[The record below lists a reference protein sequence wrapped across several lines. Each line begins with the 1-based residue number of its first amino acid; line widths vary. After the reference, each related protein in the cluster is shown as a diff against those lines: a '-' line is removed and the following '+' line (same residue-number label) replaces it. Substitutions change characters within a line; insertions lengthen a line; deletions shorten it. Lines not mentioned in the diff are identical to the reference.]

1 MLNSII
7 RTPALILTVPLFALI
22 AVSYPAHAEIY
33 KWRDNRGVIQYSDRP
48 PVENF
53 TKVTRNEMVN
63 ALQTKDL
70 CAVGPIVKNSPISV
84 ASNQNAG
91 AFFFKFLRSST
102 TSTAPTTSTSLFKTS
117 GSSAKLIRTSAT
129 STMTTGSTNTTNRLA
144 STSSSFGSN
153 TFKNT
158 TTLFGG
164 KNVTVLGFSKKPINT
179 VVSTPTTAT
188 PTTITTTPTTTAPT
202 TTVPTTTTTTAPSIT
217 APTTT
222 VEAAPLVVATAS
234 PAPTTTT
241 TTTTT
246 TTNTSANLIQVGLM
260 PAVDISKNMV
270 PAVGFNSLRIK
281 ATTEVAPNSAGEFR
295 VSCGYSHMSNDDPL
309 VYPNQQGA
317 AHHHTFFGNTSV
329 NFKSDLNTFGAVGN
343 STCSG
348 GTMNRSA
355 YWVPSMI
362 NTETNTPIVPNG
374 NALIYYKSG
383 AIDGTLIKAPPKGL
397 RMIAG
402 NAKATNNSVYNNTG
416 FTCHPGPNSTRT
428 SWPRTMEIPSGSK
441 CETGDDLMFS
451 VFFPQCWD
459 GVNLDSPNHKDH
471 MAYPLHRSNQL
482 PNFYCPT
489 THPVAIPQIAVNVH
503 FRVTSVDKLEK
514 WRLASDNYTFN
525 GTNAG
530 YSAHSDYVEGWD
542 RTAMEGIIKNCI
554 NAKKDGHAH
563 LLCDGRMFY

>member
-33 KWRDNRGVIQYSDRP
+33 KWRDSRGVIQYSDRP
-48 PVENF
+48 PVESF

-70 CAVGPIVKNSPISV
+70 CTVGPIVKNSPMNV
-84 ASNQNAG
+84 ASNQNVG
-91 AFFFKFLRSST
+91 AFFSKFFRSSVT
-102 TSTAPTTSTSLFKTS
+102 NTAPTTTTSLFKTS
-117 GSSAKLIRTSAT
+117 GSSAKLIRTSSA
-129 STMTTGSTNTTNRLA
+129 STTT
-144 STSSSFGSN
+144 TSSSSIASKLGTTSSLGTN
-153 TFKNT
+153 TIKNT
-158 TTLFGG
+158 SFLSGG
-164 KNVTVLGFSKKPINT
+164 RNVTVLGFSKKPIKT
-179 VVSTPTTAT
+179 V
-188 PTTITTTPTTTAPT
+188 TTTPTTTTPTTVTTTPT
-202 TTVPTTTTTTAPSIT
+202 TTTTTTTAPTTTTTTAPT
-217 APTTT
+217 TTTPTTT
-222 VEAAPLVVATAS
+222 VEAAQVVVATAS
-234 PAPTTTT
+234 PAPTTT

-270 PAVGFNSLRIK
+270 PAVGFNSLRIQ
-281 ATTEVAPNSAGEFR
+281 ATTEVAPSGGGEFR
-295 VSCGYSHMSNDDPL
+295 VSCAYSHMSNDDPL

-329 NFKSDLNTFGAVGN
+329 NYKSDLNTFGAVGN
-343 STCSG
+343 STCAG
-348 GTMNRSA
+348 GIMNRSA

-362 NTETNTPIVPNG
+362 NTETNAPIVPNG

-383 AIDGTLIKAPPKGL
+383 QIDGTLIKAPPKGL

-402 NAKATNNSVYNNTG
+402 NSKAVNNSVYNNSG

-428 SWPRTMEIPSGSK
+428 TWPRTAEIPSSAN
-441 CETGDDLMFS
+441 CQTGDDLMFS

-459 GVNLDSPNHKDH
+459 GINLDSPNHKDH
-471 MAYPLHRSNQL
+471 MAYPSHRTDQL
-482 PNFYCPT
+482 PSFYCPA
-489 THPVAIPQIAVNVH
+489 THPIAFPQITVNVH
-503 FRVTSVDKLEK
+503 YTVNSVDKLEK

-542 RTAMEGIIKNCI
+542 RIAMEGIIKNCI
-554 NAKKDGHAH
+554 NGKKDGHAH

>member
-48 PVENF
+48 PVESF

-70 CAVGPIVKNSPISV
+70 CAVGPIVKNSPINV

-91 AFFFKFLRSST
+91 AFFSKFFRLST
-102 TSTAPTTSTSLFKTS
+102 TSTAPTTSLFKTS
-117 GSSAKLIRTSAT
+117 GSSAKLIRTSST
-129 STMTTGSTNTTNRLA
+129 STLTTSSTGTA
-144 STSSSFGSN
+144 STSGTN

-158 TTLFGG
+158 SFLAGG
-164 KNVTVLGFSKKPINT
+164 KNVTVLNFSKKPIKT
-179 VVSTPTTAT
+179 VTTTPTTTT
-188 PTTITTTPTTTAPT
+188 PTTVTTTPTTTVPTTTAPT
-202 TTVPTTTTTTAPSIT
+202 TT
-217 APTTT
+217 APTAT
-222 VEAAPLVVATAS
+222 VEAAPVVVATAS

-241 TTTTT
+241 TTS
-246 TTNTSANLIQVGLM
+246 TSANLIQVGLM

-281 ATTEVAPNSAGEFR
+281 TTTEVAPNGGGEFR
-295 VSCGYSHMSNDDPL
+295 IGCAYSHMSNDDPL

-329 NFKSDLNTFGAVGN
+329 NFKSDLNTFGVVGD
-343 STCSG
+343 STCKG

-362 NTETNTPIVPNG
+362 NTETNAPIVPNG

-383 AIDGTLIKAPPKGL
+383 VIDGTLIKAPPKGL

-402 NAKATNNSVYNNTG
+402 NAKATNNSVYNNSG
-416 FTCHPGPNSTRT
+416 FTCHPGANSTRT

-471 MAYPLHRSNQL
+471 MAYPSHRTNQL
-482 PNFYCPT
+482 PNFYCPA
-489 THPVAIPQIAVNVH
+489 THPIAIPHITVNVH
-503 FRVTSVDKLEK
+503 YTVTSTDKLDK

-525 GTNAG
+525 GANAG

-554 NAKKDGHAH
+554 NGKKDGHAH
-563 LLCDGRMFY
+563 LLCDGRTFY

>member
-33 KWRDNRGVIQYSDRP
+33 KWRDSRGVIQYSDRP

-70 CAVGPIVKNSPISV
+70 CTVGPIVKNSPINV
-84 ASNQNAG
+84 ASNQNVG
-91 AFFFKFLRSST
+91 AFFSKFFRLSATSSL
-102 TSTAPTTSTSLFKTS
+102 PTTNTTLFKTS
-117 GSSAKLIRTSAT
+117 GSAAKLVRTS
-129 STMTTGSTNTTNRLA
+129 STNRT
-144 STSSSFGSN
+144 SISSSFGSN
-153 TFKNT
+153 TNKNT
-158 TTLFGG
+158 SFLAGG
-164 KNVTVLGFSKKPINT
+164 KSVTVLGFSKKPIK
-179 VVSTPTTAT
+179 TA
-188 PTTITTTPTTTAPT
+188 
-202 TTVPTTTTTTAPSIT
+202 
-217 APTTT
+217 
-222 VEAAPLVVATAS
+222 
-234 PAPTTTT
+234 TTTT

-246 TTNTSANLIQVGLM
+246 TSPTTTTTISPTTTTEPTSTTTTTAPTTTTTSTEPVLVATVSPTSTTTTTTSTSTSLIQVGLM
-260 PAVDISKNMV
+260 PAVDISKNML
-270 PAVGFNSLRIK
+270 PAIGFNSLRIQ
-281 ATTEVAPNSAGEFR
+281 ATSELASNGGGEFR
-295 VSCGYSHMSNDDPL
+295 VTCGYSHMSNDDPL

-317 AHHHTFFGNTSV
+317 AHHHTFFGNTLV
-329 NFKSDLNTFGAVGN
+329 NYKSDLNSFGAVGN
-343 STCSG
+343 STCNG
-348 GTMNRSA
+348 GIMNRSA

-383 AIDGTLIKAPPKGL
+383 SIDGTLIKAPPKGL

-402 NAKATNNSVYNNTG
+402 NAKATNNSVWNNAA
-416 FTCHPGPNSTRT
+416 FTCHPAAGST
-428 SWPRTMEIPSGSK
+428 SVWNKGMEIPVGK
-441 CETGDDLMFS
+441 CQAGDDLMFS
-451 VFFPQCWD
+451 IFFPQCWD

-471 MAYPLHRSNQL
+471 MAYVLYRADQL
-482 PNFYCPT
+482 PNYYCPA
-489 THPVAIPQIAVNVH
+489 THPIAIPDITVNVH
-503 FRVTSVDKLEK
+503 YTILPTDKLEK

-554 NAKKDGHAH
+554 NAKKDCHAH
-563 LLCDGRMFY
+563 LLGDGRMFY

>member
-33 KWRDNRGVIQYSDRP
+33 KWRDNRGVIQYSDRA
-48 PVENF
+48 PVESF

-70 CAVGPIVKNSPISV
+70 CTIGPIVKNSPINV
-84 ASNQNAG
+84 ASNQNVG
-91 AFFFKFLRSST
+91 AFFSKFFRSST
-102 TSTAPTTSTSLFKTS
+102 TRTAPTTNVSLFKTS
-117 GSSAKLIRTSAT
+117 GSSAKLIRTST
-129 STMTTGSTNTTNRLA
+129 SNL
-144 STSSSFGSN
+144 FGSN
-153 TFKNT
+153 TNKNT
-158 TTLFGG
+158 SFLAGG
-164 KNVTVLGFSKKPINT
+164 KSVTVLGFSKKPIKT
-179 VVSTPTTAT
+179 D
-188 PTTITTTPTTTAPT
+188 
-202 TTVPTTTTTTAPSIT
+202 
-217 APTTT
+217 
-222 VEAAPLVVATAS
+222 
-234 PAPTTTT
+234 TTTT

-246 TTNTSANLIQVGLM
+246 TSPTTTTEPTSTTTTTEPTSTTTTTEPVLVATVSDTSTTTTTTSTSTSLIQVGLM

-270 PAVGFNSLRIK
+270 PAVGFDSLRIK
-281 ATTEVAPNSAGEFR
+281 ATTEIAPNSGGEFR
-295 VSCGYSHMSNDDPL
+295 IGCSYSHMSNDDPL

-343 STCSG
+343 STCYG
-348 GTMNRSA
+348 GIMNRSA

-362 NTETNTPIVPNG
+362 NTETNAPIVPNG

-383 AIDGTLIKAPPKGL
+383 VIDGTLIKAPPKGL

-471 MAYPLHRSNQL
+471 MAYPSHRTNQL
-482 PNFYCPT
+482 PNFYCPA
-489 THPVAIPQIAVNVH
+489 THPIAIPHITVNVH
-503 FRVTSVDKLEK
+503 YTVTSVDKLDK

-554 NAKKDGHAH
+554 NGKKDGHAH